1 MSACFTSA
9 ERIARIYADPVRHA
23 NADTDGNAN
32 CNPAAYFH
40 AQGAPDPASSP
51 VKKIGKRR
59 LTQTPYNVVAGVADP
74 GREARVLRLASTG
87 TLQPEA
93 ARNDETVKTC

>member
-9 ERIARIYADPVRHA
+9 ERIARIYADPVCNANA

-51 VKKIGKRR
+51 KA
-59 LTQTPYNVVAGVADP
+59 VAKG
-74 GREARVLRLASTG
+74 L
-87 TLQPEA
+87 
-93 ARNDETVKTC
+93 